1 LLYRAPAGVWS
12 LDRADELVLDSGGL
26 RLLATYAVLA
36 ANFALLLVPPAVASL
51 ALLGVIR

>member
-1 LLYRAPAGVWS
+1 VWS